1 MAPTTVTVESVTTP
15 IAVSRQASVRN
26 STNVTLRVASSR
38 VRPISSSQITASAGS
53 PTASSSASWALL
65 ESLVGLAG
73 EHGVEDLEADRAA
86 VMDFQRLQVLD
97 HVVGAFAGD
106 VGGNLVARRVQ
117 GRTGVQ
123 QNVRDPHL
131 LLQHADHVVT
141 QALRSD
147 HPQVQHARAE

>member
-1 MAPTTVTVESVTTP
+1 
-15 IAVSRQASVRN
+15 
-26 STNVTLRVASSR
+26 
-38 VRPISSSQITASAGS
+38 
-53 PTASSSASWALL
+53 LL

-123 QNVRDPHL
+123 QNVRDPRL

-141 QALRSD
+141 QVLRSD
-147 HPQVQHARAE
+147 HPQVQHARRVAAGRAVPEKKCAKCGHSTLGCCKFTLSLE